1 MLKTFFRK
9 VGIVVRDRAL
19 TRKLLFIVLAFAAF
33 RALAAIPVPGAD
45 ATRLAAFFADSQI
58 FAVLNLFSGGGLS
71 ALSVVALGVGP
82 YITASIILQ
91 LATMM
96 FPRLKEMYHEEGQTG
111 RRKFAQYSRLAT
123 VPLAALQGVALI
135 KLLETQGVLSPM
147 APADLA
153 LSVLAMVAGSVLLMW
168 IGELISEFGAGNGV
182 SVLIF
187 AGIVAGLPSSLAQLE
202 FAYDPSQLPS
212 YIGFAAIALIAIA
225 GVVAVT
231 EAERPIPIAHARQA
245 LGAKSAAPTF
255 LPIRVNQAGVMPVIF
270 ALSIL
275 LIPQLAAQYLSVR
288 PEAWAIEIGRLATIF
303 LGNQL
308 YYGIVYFLLVVL
320 FTFFYTA
327 VTFEPDTISKN
338 LQRQGAFVPGVR
350 PGEATAEHI
359 GKIVTRTT
367 AIGAVFLGVIAILPL
382 VGQYA
387 TGIQAVTVGGTS
399 LLIVVNVVTDL
410 IKKFDGQI
418 TMREYR

>member
-9 VGIVVRDRAL
+9 LGIVARDRGL
-19 TRKLLFIVLAFAAF
+19 LRKLGFILLAFAAF
-33 RALAAIPVPGAD
+33 RVLAAIPVPGAD
-45 ATRLAAFFADSQI
+45 ATQLAAFFADSQI

-91 LATMM
+91 LATLM

-111 RRKFAQYSRLAT
+111 RRKFAQYSRIAT
-123 VPLAALQGVALI
+123 VPLAAVQGLALL
-135 KLLETQGVLSPM
+135 KLLESQGVLPPM
-147 APADLA
+147 TTADTMI
-153 LSVLAMVAGSVLLMW
+153 SVLAMVAGSVLLMW
-168 IGELISEFGAGNGV
+168 IGELVSEFGAGNGV

-187 AGIVAGLPSSLAQLE
+187 AGIVAGLPSAISQLE

-212 YIGFAAIALIAIA
+212 YLAFGAIALVAIA

-231 EAERPIPIAHARQA
+231 EAERPIPIAHARQV

-255 LPIRVNQAGVMPVIF
+255 LPIRVNQAGVMPIIF

-275 LIPQLAAQYLSVR
+275 LVPQLAAQYLSVR
-288 PEAWAIEIGRLATIF
+288 PEAWLAEIGRLSGVFMA
-303 LGNQL
+303 NQL
-308 YYGIVYFLLVVL
+308 YYGLVYFLLVVL

-350 PGEATAEHI
+350 PGEATAEHV

-367 AIGAVFLGVIAILPL
+367 AIGAIFLGVIAVLPL
-382 VGQYA
+382 IGQYA

-399 LLIVVNVVTDL
+399 MLIVVNVVTDL
-410 IKKFDGQI
+410 LKKFDGQI

>member
-1 MLKTFFRK
+1 MLKTFWRK
-9 VGIVVRDRAL
+9 IGIVVRDRGL
-19 TRKLLFIVLAFAAF
+19 SRKIFFILGAFAAF
-33 RALAAIPVPGAD
+33 RLLAAIPVPGAD
-45 ATRLAAFFADSQI
+45 ITRLAAFFADSQI
-58 FAVLNLFSGGGLS
+58 FAILNLFSGGGLS

-91 LATMM
+91 LGTMM
-96 FPRLKEMYHEEGQTG
+96 FPRLKEMYHEEGQAG
-111 RRKFAQYSRLAT
+111 RRKFAQYARVAT
-123 VPLAALQGVALI
+123 VPIAALQGVSLV
-135 KLLETQGVLSPM
+135 KLLESQGVLPGM
-147 APADLA
+147 TGADLL

-187 AGIVAGLPSSLAQLE
+187 AGIVAGLPSSFAQLE

-212 YIGFAAIALIAIA
+212 YIGFALISLIAVA

-231 EAERPIPIAHARQA
+231 EAERPIPIAHARQV
-245 LGAKSAAPTF
+245 LGGNGAAPTF

-275 LIPQLAAQYLSVR
+275 LLPQLASQYLSVR
-288 PEAWAIEIGRLATIF
+288 PEAWAVAIGQFATTF
-303 LGNQL
+303 MANQL

-327 VTFEPDTISKN
+327 VTFEPDTVAKN

-367 AIGAVFLGVIAILPL
+367 AIGAIFLGAIAVLPL
-382 VGQYA
+382 IGQYA

>member
-19 TRKLLFIVLAFAAF
+19 TRKLGFILLAFAAF
-33 RALAAIPVPGAD
+33 RLLAAIPVPGAD
-45 ATRLAAFFADSQI
+45 ASMLASFFADSQI

-111 RRKFAQYSRLAT
+111 RRKFAQYSRIAT
-123 VPLAALQGVALI
+123 VPLAAIQGLALI
-135 KLLETQGVLSPM
+135 KLLESQNVLPPLQG
-147 APADLA
+147 ADLA

-168 IGELISEFGAGNGV
+168 IGELVSEFGAGNGV

-187 AGIVAGLPSSLAQLE
+187 AGIVAGLPSSLSQLE

-212 YIGFAAIALIAIA
+212 YLGFGAIALIAIA

-231 EAERPIPIAHARQA
+231 EAERPIPIAHARQV
-245 LGAKSAAPTF
+245 LGSKSAAPTF

-270 ALSIL
+270 ALSL
-275 LIPQLAAQYLSVR
+275 LIVPQLAAQYLPGR
-288 PEAWAIEIGRLATIF
+288 PEAWLAQIGSIASGF
-303 LGNQL
+303 MANQL
-308 YYGIVYFLLVVL
+308 YYGIAYFLLVVL

-327 VTFEPDTISKN
+327 VTFEPDTLAKN

-359 GKIVTRTT
+359 GKIVARTT
-367 AIGAVFLGVIAILPL
+367 TIGALFLGVIAVLPL
-382 VGQYA
+382 IGQYA